1 LERIKRTEEGVSFL
15 DDEFKVERLYMKD
28 LMKLPVL
35 TPEEEKQLAEKVAK
49 GDIQAKKRMIEAN
62 LRLVVKI
69 AKKYVNQGLSTL
81 DLIEE
86 GNLGLI
92 RAVEKFNLKKDCRF
106 STYATWWIRQAIE
119 RAIANQSRTIRLP
132 VHLAAKIYKIS
143 KHINEFTDTHGREP
157 SPEELIK
164 LTGFPEELIKNFYMF
179 MIKTCSLE
187 SIIDEEGKLTIE
199 DTLKGCSIEEPLE
212 ALEQSKRV
220 EEIASW
226 IDTLTSN
233 EKRVIVLRYGLD
245 GGEPQTLEAIGKLF
259 GVTRERI
266 RQIEQKSLNK
276 LRKIVK
282 RKNIGRE
289 NI

>member
-1 LERIKRTEEGVSFL
+1 MERVKKEETIFF
-15 DDEFKVERLYMKD
+15 DEEFRVEKLYMKD

-35 TPEEEKQLAEKVAK
+35 TQEEERQLAEKVAN

-69 AKKYVNQGLSTL
+69 AKRYVNQGLSML

-92 RAVEKFNLKKDCRF
+92 RAVEKFNIKKDCRF
-106 STYATWWIRQAIE
+106 STYATWWIKQSIE

-132 VHLAAKIYKIS
+132 VHLTTKIYKIS
-143 KHINEFTDTHGREP
+143 KHINEFIDIYGREP
-157 SPEELIK
+157 SFEELAQ
-164 LTGFPEELIKNFYMF
+164 LTGFPEEFIKNFYIL
-179 MIKTCSLE
+179 MIKTCSIE
-187 SIIDEEGKLTIE
+187 SIIDEDGKITIE
-199 DTLKGCSIEEPLE
+199 DTLKDYTIEEPLE
-212 ALEQSKRV
+212 ALEHSKRA

-226 IDTLTSN
+226 IETLTTD
-233 EKRVIVLRYGLD
+233 EKRVIILRYGLD

-282 RKNIGRE
+282 RKNIERD